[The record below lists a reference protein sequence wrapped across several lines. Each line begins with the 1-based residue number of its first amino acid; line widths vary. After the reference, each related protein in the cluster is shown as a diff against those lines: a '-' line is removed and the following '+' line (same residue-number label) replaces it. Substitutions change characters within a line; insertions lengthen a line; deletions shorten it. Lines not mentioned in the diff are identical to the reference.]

1 MNYILIQ
8 NWIELKPQDKLL
20 YIRWIWLLYGH
31 EDRPLTIAS
40 LAQTLRLNKST
51 VRDSVGRLLSGGKIV
66 QSEERGLFRVAIGPL
81 EDSPIKL
88 SDGKKSF
95 IKKVLGDE
103 EDLSKVRAEEL
114 SLRLLKAVLVFLCD
128 DLGVIN
134 DFRFSYLSKI
144 TGMSIQRLRRYR
156 DELKQA
162 GFILKFVPGGNSP
175 NLYKKALSICIIDPE
190 LFGGGKVGLL
200 GFKEQSLLGITPD
213 STILRRKLLKSS
225 LSDEFDDYLRD
236 TGLENLINS
245 GVADEKHSLLVEVG
259 NAKFFDINEINNH
272 RLGGRLFHF
281 FDELVS
287 QEVRNKLKPNYT
299 LLSRDIISKTDKD
312 KLNQKI
318 TLRWKHDV
326 EIVSNF
332 ISKIVRRHIENAY
345 LSSPLD
351 VYFFRTV
358 NSYYVLSN
366 ICQIHVGV
374 IEKQETDKLL
384 FKSDSV
390 CWEL

>member
-213 STILRRKLLKSS
+213 STILRRKLL
-225 LSDEFDDYLRD
+225 
-236 TGLENLINS
+236 
-245 GVADEKHSLLVEVG
+245 
-259 NAKFFDINEINNH
+259 
-272 RLGGRLFHF
+272 
-281 FDELVS
+281 VS
-287 QEVRNKLKPNYT
+287 VR
-299 LLSRDIISKTDKD
+299 
-312 KLNQKI
+312 
-318 TLRWKHDV
+318 
-326 EIVSNF
+326 
-332 ISKIVRRHIENAY
+332 
-345 LSSPLD
+345 
-351 VYFFRTV
+351 
-358 NSYYVLSN
+358 
-366 ICQIHVGV
+366 
-374 IEKQETDKLL
+374 
-384 FKSDSV
+384 
-390 CWEL
+390 

>member
-1 MNYILIQ
+1 MRQ
-8 NWIELKPQDKLL
+8 NWIGLKPQDKVL
-20 YIRWIWLLYGH
+20 YLRWTWLLYSC
-31 EDRPLTIAS
+31 ENEALSIES
-40 LAQTLRLNKST
+40 LAKELKLKEST
-51 VRDSVGRLLSGGKIV
+51 VRASVTRLLCGKKIV
-66 QSEERGLFRVAIGPL
+66 QG
-81 EDSPIKL
+81 EDMEIFKVVKDSLDDSFHNL
-88 SDGKKSF
+88 SDGKKSY
-95 IKKVLGDE
+95 IKTVLGDE
-103 EDLSKVRAEEL
+103 DDFSKKRADEL
-114 SLRLLKAVLVFLCD
+114 SLRLFKAVLVFLCD

-245 GVADEKHSLLVEVG
+245 GVADEKLSLLVEVG

-332 ISKIVRRHIENAY
+332 ISKIIRRHIENAY

-374 IEKQETDKLL
+374 IEKQETNILL